1 MRFCT
6 CWERLTTSGFC
17 EGGSRIPWR
26 FLDSSRKDLWVSAT
40 ATLKLRNIK
49 SLPEVCRREC
59 EAAELRLSNGRFKV
73 GDVDDYEDGSGTGQL
88 SS

>member
-1 MRFCT
+1 
-6 CWERLTTSGFC
+6 
-17 EGGSRIPWR
+17 
-26 FLDSSRKDLWVSAT
+26 
-40 ATLKLRNIK
+40 LKLRNIK

-73 GDVDDYEDGSGTGQL
+73 GDVDDYQDSGSGTGQL

>member
-1 MRFCT
+1 MRSWGVENRC
-6 CWERLTTSGFC
+6 
-17 EGGSRIPWR
+17 
-26 FLDSSRKDLWVSAT
+26 SSQMLGAFHIRKDLWVSAT

-73 GDVDDYEDGSGTGQL
+73 GDVDDYQDSGRGTR
-88 SS
+88 